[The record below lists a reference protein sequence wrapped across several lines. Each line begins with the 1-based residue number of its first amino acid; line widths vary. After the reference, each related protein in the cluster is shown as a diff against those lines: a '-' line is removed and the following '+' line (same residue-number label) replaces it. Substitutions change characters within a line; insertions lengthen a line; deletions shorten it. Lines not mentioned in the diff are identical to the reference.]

1 MTDEKKQ
8 TLEEFLRS
16 MTSQIQVQQDSVMAY
31 GTTLVDL
38 TQELEVLIK
47 DLIAHAVE
55 SKGDFKDAVDEIALH
70 NENKT
75 APEDG
80 DSLIEKAWVA
90 KGQVDGYLYAVTH
103 LRDLCKDVLGRKDA
117 TKH

>member
-1 MTDEKKQ
+1 MADEKKQ

-16 MTSQIQVQQDSVMAY
+16 MTSKIQAQQDSVMGY

-38 TQELEVLIK
+38 TQELEVLIR
-47 DLIAHAVE
+47 DLIGQAEKSRGDLFDAVE
-55 SKGDFKDAVDEIALH
+55 AIKLH
-70 NENKT
+70 QKLGSQ
-75 APEDG
+75 PEDD
-80 DSLIEKAWVA
+80 DSLVEKAWVA
-90 KGQVDGYLYAVTH
+90 KGQVDGYLYSVTH